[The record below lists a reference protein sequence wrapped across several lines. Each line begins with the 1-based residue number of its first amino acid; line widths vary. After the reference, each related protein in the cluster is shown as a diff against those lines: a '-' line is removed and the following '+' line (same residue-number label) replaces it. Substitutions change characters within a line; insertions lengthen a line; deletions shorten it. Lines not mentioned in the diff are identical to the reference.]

1 MTLALQR
8 TKRGWVQV
16 TLLAASLVGVGCK
29 GSKIDPIV
37 DNTVTANAAKPARAG
52 EINAGKA
59 ELNQVAAA
67 EAQAKSAGSPVP
79 VGTASDGTNAVV
91 GNPAPP
97 FSLSDLD
104 GKNVNLADYAGKVVV
119 LEWFNPECP
128 FVRAAHTKGS
138 LVNTAVRLQKQ
149 GVVYLA
155 INSAAAGKQGHGA
168 DANRAGVDKFKLTHP
183 VLLDESG
190 AVGKTYGATN
200 TPHLYVIDQKGVLV
214 YRGAVDNSPDG
225 EGESPEGGKLVS
237 YLDEA
242 VGAVLAGKPV
252 KMAETKAYGCSVKYG
267 T

>member
-1 MTLALQR
+1 MLLVAGLA
-8 TKRGWVQV
+8 
-16 TLLAASLVGVGCK
+16 GVGCK
-29 GSKIDPIV
+29 ESAKAEPPAA
-37 DNTVTANAAKPARAG
+37 NTATVNAAGMQPAS
-52 EINAGKA
+52 ETK
-59 ELNQVAAA
+59 VAKLEVAPN
-67 EAQAKSAGSPVP
+67 SLPGSPGAASN
-79 VGTASDGTNAVV
+79 GTRATV

-97 FSLSDLD
+97 FSLPDLD

-138 LVNTAVRLQKQ
+138 LVTAAERLRKE

-155 INSAAAGKQGHGA
+155 INSAAAGKQGHGV
-168 DANRAGVDKFKLTHP
+168 DANRAGLEKFKMSHP

-190 AVGKTYGATN
+190 MVGKTYGATN
-200 TPHLYVIDQKGVLV
+200 TPHIYVIDQKGVLV

-237 YLDEA
+237 YLDAA
-242 VGAVLAGKPV
+242 VTAVLAGQAV
-252 KMAETKAYGCSVKYG
+252 KTAETKAYGCSVKYG

>member
-1 MTLALQR
+1 MALALHR
-8 TKRGWVQV
+8 TKLGWVQV
-16 TLLAASLVGVGCK
+16 TLLAASLVGVGCQ
-29 GSKIDPIV
+29 GGANTSPPAG
-37 DNTVTANAAKPARAG
+37 NTVTANAAKPAQAG
-52 EINAGKA
+52 EINAVKA
-59 ELNQVAAA
+59 QLNQAAAA
-67 EAQAKSAGSPVP
+67 EAAAKLAGSS
-79 VGTASDGTNAVV
+79 GAASNGASAVV

-97 FSLSDLD
+97 FTLPDLD

-138 LVNTAVRLQKQ
+138 LVTTAERLQKQ

-155 INSAAAGKQGHGA
+155 INSAAAGKQGHGP
-168 DANRAGVDKFKLTHP
+168 DANRAGLEKFKLNHP

-242 VGAVLAGKPV
+242 VGAVLAGQPV
-252 KMAETKAYGCSVKYG
+252 KTAETKAYGCSVKYG